1 MNAFHLEKYL
11 MINETSVQDSI
22 VNDYPTNNKVRLVLT
37 NKRVLL
43 FDELKFRFKDIKL
56 NNIVSITWL
65 YKSNPVYL
73 YVAIGLFVLAG
84 LLILMDSWAGLLV
97 LLICAVVFYKF
108 LTSKSCYIA
117 ISTTDGKEH
126 KFTLPRANPDQANEL
141 CLNIRNSTTEVHT

>member
-1 MNAFHLEKYL
+1 MDAFHLEKYL

-43 FDELKFRFKDIKL
+43 FEELKFKFKDIKL
-56 NNIVSITWL
+56 NSIVSISWL
-65 YKSNPVYL
+65 YRSNPVYL

-84 LLILMDSWAGLLV
+84 LLFSIDLWSGLLV

-117 ISTTDGKEH
+117 IATTDGKEH
-126 KFTLPRANPDQANEL
+126 KFTMHKTNPDQANEL

>member
-1 MNAFHLEKYL
+1 MDAFHLEKYL

-56 NNIVSITWL
+56 SNIVSITWL
-65 YKSNPVYL
+65 YRSNPVYL
-73 YVAIGLFVLAG
+73 YAAIGLVVLAG
-84 LLILMDSWAGLLV
+84 LLLSVDSWLSIFIF
-97 LLICAVVFYKF
+97 LIGAVVFYIF
-108 LTSKSCYIA
+108 LTSKSCYIE

-126 KFTLPRANPDQANEL
+126 KFTIHRVSPDQANEL
-141 CLNIRNSTTEVHT
+141 CLNIRSADTY